1 MMYSINQHEN
11 EELLAAYVHGKSL
24 SPEVLERIEQH
35 LLTFL
40 DCSLLA
46 VHLLAKDRVV

>member
-1 MMYSINQHEN
+1 MDPINQHEN
-11 EELLAAYVHGKSL
+11 EELLAVYVHGKSL

-35 LLTFL
+35 LLTCL